1 MPSQKPSLRKRLN
14 KKKKRRF
21 GPLRGK
27 CREYVELPGVKLA
40 LFIAFE
46 KVDRNNKTRKE
57 FYSLRSK
64 RNIPWLRNIDGIVSS
79 PLYVTVTL
87 AKLVQLSDDL
97 NKNELLDKM
106 GSDIKI
112 PCKEREDNIE
122 RGKKNTLVTGSQYL
136 DLLGSTRNGPVF
148 PPLSKLNL
156 DLIYDILSF

>member
-27 CREYVELPGVKLA
+27 CREYAELPGVELA

-46 KVDRNNKTRKE
+46 KVDRNNQTRKE

-64 RNIPWLRNIDGIVSS
+64 RNIPWLRNIDSI
-79 PLYVTVTL
+79 
-87 AKLVQLSDDL
+87 LSDDL

-106 GSDIKI
+106 GSDIEM
-112 PCKEREDNIE
+112 PYKERDNKME
-122 RGKKNTLVTGSQYL
+122 GDEKNSLIVGSRYL
-136 DLLGSTRNGPVF
+136 DLRSSTRAGLVF
-148 PPLSKLNL
+148 PPLPNL
-156 DLIYDILSF
+156 DLNLICDIMLF